1 MDSSTSAAAA
11 GEAAVPPED
20 DVCSVCHDRFRIPC
34 QANCSHWFCG
44 KSLPLPC
51 LLSLLAPPR
60 LAPLPP
66 TGINLGECIIR
77 VWNYGPPVQACKC
90 PICRRLIN
98 LLVPAALSGQE
109 DGPQAQRILGEI
121 QHYNC
126 IFGGAPRSLTQV
138 EVARPTLLHPKTV
151 QRTNGP
157 PADPPT
163 RVQGADAD
171 DGMLGLFGFVDDLLI
186 LLIVFLHLA
195 AVYRSLLLYR
205 HGGQ

>member
-34 QANCSHWFCG
+34 QANCSHWFC
-44 KSLPLPC
+44 
-51 LLSLLAPPR
+51 
-60 LAPLPP
+60 
-66 TGINLGECIIR
+66 
-77 VWNYGPPVQACKC
+77 
-90 PICRRLIN
+90 
-98 LLVPAALSGQE
+98 
-109 DGPQAQRILGEI
+109 
-121 QHYNC
+121 
-126 IFGGAPRSLTQV
+126 

-171 DGMLGLFGFVDDLLI
+171 DGRTECNLC
-186 LLIVFLHLA
+186 A
-195 AVYRSLLLYR
+195 EPCR
-205 HGGQ
+205 HSSRKHAGPLWIRR

>member
-66 TGINLGECIIR
+66 TGINLGVLSLLDPTALREIE
-77 VWNYGPPVQACKC
+77 QA
-90 PICRRLIN
+90 
-98 LLVPAALSGQE
+98 AGHAELSAT
-109 DGPQAQRILGEI
+109 D
-121 QHYNC
+121 
-126 IFGGAPRSLTQV
+126 
-138 EVARPTLLHPKTV
+138 
-151 QRTNGP
+151 
-157 PADPPT
+157 
-163 RVQGADAD
+163 
-171 DGMLGLFGFVDDLLI
+171 LGLAASCSFLLPVDRKELCWFEVVKDSW
-186 LLIVFLHLA
+186 VC
-195 AVYRSLLLYR
+195 
-205 HGGQ
+205 